1 MKIKFDSNQ
10 DYQLDAIQSFVD
22 LFDGQPLNKS
32 DFSIELNKE
41 VVEGQTS
48 LFQSELGI
56 GNNLVLDDDTIL
68 KNLHIIQERNEIDDT
83 SAQQFSDNG
92 LNFSAEMETGTGK
105 TYVYLRTIF
114 ELSEKYGFK
123 KFIIVVPSVA
133 IREGA
138 LKNIEITSDHFKALY
153 NNLEFEYFVYDSK
166 KPNRIRQFASSN
178 QLQIMVINID
188 AFNKETNIFN
198 TERNQ
203 LNGYSPKEFISS
215 VNPIVIIDEP
225 QSVDNTDK
233 AKEAIKSLNP
243 LCIFRFSATHN
254 NPYNLVYKLDP
265 IKAFEKRLVKQI
277 VVASV
282 VGDNDN
288 NDAYVKLLAVDNSK
302 GIKAKIKI
310 HMKTADGIK
319 PKDIW
324 VKQSYDLF
332 SLSDEREVYRN
343 GFQVLDINCE
353 PGNEFIDFTSGRL
366 YLGDERGGIKDELVE
381 IQIRNTI
388 KKHLDKELQLK
399 NKGIKV
405 LSLFFVDKVANYRK
419 YDEEGKPVKGQFADW
434 FEKHYS
440 DLIKLPQ
447 YKDLDV
453 FPVDKLHDGYF
464 STDKKGI
471 FKDTNGSTLAD
482 DDTYAKIMRNKE
494 QLLDMKEPL
503 KFIFSHSALR
513 EGWDNPNVFQICVLR
528 EVGGIKERRQTL
540 GRGLR
545 LPVNQDGERVKDDNI
560 NKLTVIARETYSDF
574 AAGLQTEYEKEC
586 GIVFGKIPKL
596 AFSKIVNVEDD
607 EEKPLGKVESEKIW
621 KSLIDNGF
629 IAKDGKLES
638 KFNPNTEAFSLNL
651 PENLAEHEEN
661 IISVLQSYQIERHIK
676 KDREPKKL
684 KLNKQIFLDP
694 DFEKLWDKIKYK
706 TTYKVDYSTNDL
718 IRNCVTA
725 IKKMEKIQPVKVAY
739 REDAIGIEKKG
750 VTTTNTKSNEIK
762 LEYTG
767 GLPDIV
773 SYIQKET
780 ELTRAT
786 IVKILTETDR
796 LEEFTVNPQK
806 FMDQVTV
813 SIKKE
818 LHSLMIDG
826 IKYEKLTVGETEWV
840 MQLFKDEELKT
851 FFDDSLEVQ
860 KSVFDQII
868 YDSDVEKRFAEDLD
882 KREDIKLFVK
892 LPGFFKI
899 DTPIGTYNPDWAIV
913 KHEDETIYLVR
924 ETKSTKNFE
933 KLRIPEA
940 EKIRCGRKHFEALE
954 TKFDVV
960 TSALEV

>member
-56 GNNLVLDDDTIL
+56 GNNLVIDEETVL
-68 KNLHIIQERNEIDDT
+68 KNLHTIQERNEIDET
-83 SAQQFSDNG
+83 SEEQFVKNG

-114 ELSEKYGFK
+114 ELSQKYGFK

-138 LKNIEITSDHFKALY
+138 LKNIEITTDHFKALY

-166 KPNRIRQFASSN
+166 KTNRIRQFASSN

-254 NPYNLVYKLDP
+254 NPYNLIYKLDP

-288 NDAYVKLLAVDNSK
+288 NDAYVKLLSVDNSK

-310 HMKTADGIK
+310 HTKTAEGIK

-324 VKQSYDLF
+324 VKQSYDLYA
-332 SLSDEREVYRN
+332 LSDEREVYRN
-343 GFQVLDINCE
+343 GFEVLDISCE
-353 PGNEFIDFTSGRL
+353 PGNEFIDFTAGRL

-399 NKGIKV
+399 QKGIKV

-419 YDEEGKPVKGQFADW
+419 YDEEGKPVKGQFAEW
-434 FEKHYS
+434 FEKHYTE
-440 DLIKLPQ
+440 LIQLPQ
-447 YKDLDV
+447 YKDLDI
-453 FPVDKLHDGYF
+453 FPVEKLHDGYF

-471 FKDTNGSTLAD
+471 YKDTNGSTLAD

-494 QLLDMKEPL
+494 QLLDLQEPL

-545 LPVNQDGERVKDDNI
+545 LPVNKDGERVKDDNI
-560 NKLTVIARETYSDF
+560 NKLTVIARETYSEF
-574 AAGLQTEYEKEC
+574 ASGLQSEYEKEC
-586 GIVFGKIPKL
+586 GIVFGKIPKM
-596 AFSKIVNVEDD
+596 AFSKIIKVEDNF
-607 EEKPLGKVESEKIW
+607 EKPLGKESSQLIW
-621 KSLIDNGF
+621 DTLVSNGF
-629 IAKDGKLES
+629 IGTDGKIQS
-638 KFNPNTEAFSLNL
+638 KFNPGADDFALEL
-651 PENLAEHEEN
+651 PGDLSVHEESV
-661 IISVLQSYQIERHIK
+661 IAVLQSYQIERHVK
-676 KDREPKKL
+676 KDKEPKKL
-684 KLNKQIFLDP
+684 KLNKQISIDP
-694 DFEKLWDKIKYK
+694 AFKELWDRIKSK
-706 TTYKVDYSTNDL
+706 TTYKVNYSTEDL
-718 IRNCVTA
+718 IRNAVA
-725 IKKMEKIQPVKVAY
+725 SINKMEKIQPVKVSY
-739 REDAIGIEKKG
+739 REDQIGIEKSG

-762 LEYTG
+762 LEYSG
-767 GLPDIV
+767 SLPDIV
-773 SYIQKET
+773 AYIQKET
-780 ELTRAT
+780 ELTRAS
-786 IVKILTETDR
+786 IVKILTSSNR
-796 LEEFTVNPQK
+796 LEEFIINPQK
-806 FMDQVTV
+806 FMDQVSAV
-813 SIKKE
+813 IKSE
-818 LHSLMIDG
+818 LHRLMIEG
-826 IKYEKLTVGETEWV
+826 IKYEKITVGETEWS
-840 MQLFKDEELKT
+840 MQLIKDLDMKEFLE
-851 FFDDSLEVQ
+851 DSLECQ
-860 KSVFDQII
+860 KSVFHQVI
-868 YDSDVEKRFAEDLD
+868 YDSDVERKFAEDLD

-892 LPGFFKI
+892 LPAFFKI

-913 KHEDETIYLVR
+913 KNDDDTIYLVR

-933 KLRIPEA
+933 KLRNAEA
-940 EKIRCGRKHFEALE
+940 EKIRCGRRHFEALGAD
-954 TKFDVV
+954 FDVV
-960 TSALEV
+960 TSALEL